1 MPAQSKAQQRFMG
14 MVHAAQKGELENP
27 SPEVEKA
34 ADSMSDADAKD
45 YASTKHKGLPNHV
58 KKENM
63 EKQLKEIIRQTY
75 RESLRESINEDATEL
90 PQATIPASVKAKL
103 EIAIDKIKDSKLSNN
118 AKLQLIAQVVDAL
131 GVDKS
136 QLSNIAN
143 KIRSKMESVNEGYP
157 TDLKVGSVIM
167 GQGFTMLKGIEG
179 GKYYK
184 VVEMD
189 DYSATL
195 VPSDKSGNVKGS
207 KKVRHKLDSIE
218 GGIKTAKRGDENG
231 IVVVKESVN
240 ENKTYS
246 NKFAAW
252 FSGTVLNSVKHP
264 TYGKHQLTADQI
276 ANAPADYKNKLFK
289 AIETAVKNGDITPDI
304 IKKNESVVKEAVSH
318 EAMGIAKWTNT
329 RQEAVQ
335 KFIDD
340 NNLNAKEIL
349 THVTK
354 GKLPERIRFVQALVG
369 TPNNSSF
376 KWYVKNYTNESVVTE
391 SVAFNKKIKSELD
404 SYLKSFKEGTPT
416 HQWAVKE
423 ILKAALTDANFHS
436 EAKKVDSL
444 FSRAKYEEDSAQEK
458 SYQNAVERKGIAIAN
473 KAKWD
478 GYEIIDAISFYT
490 SMTIGHPLGQ
500 KVNSLKES
508 VTEGKKA
515 FKVNPPIGKAKYS
528 ISSHNGSSTHND
540 GSDFWDI
547 KIFKNKVD
555 LEKGIKDF
563 KSKGFIE
570 ESLIKEDIKSDINKF
585 LDKLNKEFPEQ
596 EYTTD
601 FKGGKYARIVQQNR
615 KYSGNRS
622 AWGFVSMEDNPSKGF
637 KKGDLLKAAGF
648 NTPAKGARGNILD
661 GTAKYDKYSPIYLR
675 GN

>member
-1 MPAQSKAQQRFMG
+1 
-14 MVHAAQKGELENP
+14 
-27 SPEVEKA
+27 
-34 ADSMSDADAKD
+34 
-45 YASTKHKGLPNHV
+45 
-58 KKENM
+58 
-63 EKQLKEIIRQTY
+63 
-75 RESLRESINEDATEL
+75 
-90 PQATIPASVKAKL
+90 
-103 EIAIDKIKDSKLSNN
+103 
-118 AKLQLIAQVVDAL
+118 
-131 GVDKS
+131 
-136 QLSNIAN
+136 
-143 KIRSKMESVNEGYP
+143 
-157 TDLKVGSVIM
+157 M

-218 GGIKTAKRGDENG
+218 GGIKTAKRDDENG
-231 IVVVKESVN
+231 IVVIKESVN
-240 ENKTYS
+240 E
-246 NKFAAW
+246 
-252 FSGTVLNSVKHP
+252 G
-264 TYGKHQLTADQI
+264 
-276 ANAPADYKNKLFK
+276 
-289 AIETAVKNGDITPDI
+289 
-304 IKKNESVVKEAVSH
+304 VSH

-340 NNLNAKEIL
+340 NNLDAKEIL
-349 THVTK
+349 KDVTK
-354 GKLPERIRFVQALVG
+354 GGLVERVRFIQALVG
-369 TPNNSSF
+369 TPGNSSF
-376 KWYVKNYTNESVVTE
+376 KWYVKNYANESV
-391 SVAFNKKIKSELD
+391 
-404 SYLKSFKEGTPT
+404 
-416 HQWAVKE
+416 
-423 ILKAALTDANFHS
+423 
-436 EAKKVDSL
+436 
-444 FSRAKYEEDSAQEK
+444 
-458 SYQNAVERKGIAIAN
+458 
-473 KAKWD
+473 
-478 GYEIIDAISFYT
+478 
-490 SMTIGHPLGQ
+490 
-500 KVNSLKES
+500 

-570 ESLIKEDIKSDINKF
+570 ESVISEDIKSDINKF

-601 FKGGKYARIVQQNR
+601 FKGGKYARIVQQSR

-622 AWGFVSMEDNPSKGF
+622 AWGFVAMEDNPSKGF

-661 GTAKYDKYSPIYLR
+661 DTAKYDKWSPVYLR
-675 GN
+675 

>member
-1 MPAQSKAQQRFMG
+1 MG

-27 SPEVEKA
+27 SKEVEKA

-63 EKQLKEIIRQTY
+63 EKELKEIIRQTY

-90 PQATIPASVKAKL
+90 PQAIIPASVKAKL
-103 EIAIDKIKDSKLSNN
+103 QIAIDKIKDSKLSNN
-118 AKLQLIAQVVDAL
+118 AKLQLVAQVVDAI

-143 KIRSKMESVNEGYP
+143 KIRSKMESVNEVKYP
-157 TDLKVGSVIM
+157 TNLYVGSVIY
-167 GQGFTMLKGIEG
+167 GQGFTGLKGIEG

-189 DYSATL
+189 DTTATL
-195 VPSDKSGNVKGS
+195 APCDQKGKITGS

-231 IVVVKESVN
+231 IVV
-240 ENKTYS
+240 
-246 NKFAAW
+246 
-252 FSGTVLNSVKHP
+252 
-264 TYGKHQLTADQI
+264 
-276 ANAPADYKNKLFK
+276 
-289 AIETAVKNGDITPDI
+289 
-304 IKKNESVVKEAVSH
+304 ESVVKEAISH
-318 EAMGIAKWTNT
+318 EAMGIASMTNT
-329 RQEAVQ
+329 RKEAVQ

-340 NNLNAKEIL
+340 NDLNALEIL
-349 THVTK
+349 KIVTK
-354 GKLPERIRFVQALVG
+354 GGLVERVRFIQALVG
-369 TPNNSSF
+369 TPGNSSF
-376 KWYVKNYTNESVVTE
+376 KWYVKNYANESV
-391 SVAFNKKIKSELD
+391 
-404 SYLKSFKEGTPT
+404 
-416 HQWAVKE
+416 
-423 ILKAALTDANFHS
+423 
-436 EAKKVDSL
+436 
-444 FSRAKYEEDSAQEK
+444 
-458 SYQNAVERKGIAIAN
+458 
-473 KAKWD
+473 
-478 GYEIIDAISFYT
+478 
-490 SMTIGHPLGQ
+490 
-500 KVNSLKES
+500 

-528 ISSHNGSSTHND
+528 ISSHNGSSTHKD

-547 KIFKNKVD
+547 KIFKNKID
-555 LEKGIKDF
+555 LEKGIKDY

-570 ESLIKEDIKSDINKF
+570 ESVISEDIKSDVNKF
-585 LDKLNKEFPEQ
+585 LDKLNKQFPEQ

-601 FKGGKYARIVQQNR
+601 FKGGKYARIVQQSR

-622 AWGFVSMEDNPSKGF
+622 AWGFVAMEDNPSKGF

-661 GTAKYDKYSPIYLR
+661 GTAKYDKWSPVYLR
-675 GN
+675 